1 MSQLLSA
8 AARRLTDTLGELKDR
23 VREAIAGE
31 TGKGVAEAVRLAVTH
46 ALTGESHHDPASGRD
61 RPSVDPWDDPA
72 ADRWAEAGE
81 WQEADDDLP
90 PPPLPGPGLN
100 STDRTRLAVA
110 AGIAAGR
117 WVLARGSLAVAVAVG
132 GLVALAVLFG
142 GPATH
147 AAAAALTAA
156 ADLSAVSRAL
166 RPHRPLGLK

>member
-8 AARRLTDTLGELKDR
+8 AARRLTETLAELKSR

-31 TGKGVAEAVRLAVTH
+31 TGKAVGEVVRQAVAL
-46 ALTGESHHDPASGRD
+46 ALTDGVTDTIPNRYRVSS
-61 RPSVDPWDDPA
+61 DPWDDPDV
-72 ADRWAEAGE
+72 DRWANH
-81 WQEADDDLP
+81 WADAEDDP
-90 PPPLPGPGLN
+90 PPAIPDANL
-100 STDRTRLAVA
+100 SAADRTRLAVV

-117 WVLARGSLAVAVAVG
+117 WVLARGSLPVALAVG

-142 GPATH
+142 GAATH

-166 RPHRPLGLK
+166 RPHRPEQ